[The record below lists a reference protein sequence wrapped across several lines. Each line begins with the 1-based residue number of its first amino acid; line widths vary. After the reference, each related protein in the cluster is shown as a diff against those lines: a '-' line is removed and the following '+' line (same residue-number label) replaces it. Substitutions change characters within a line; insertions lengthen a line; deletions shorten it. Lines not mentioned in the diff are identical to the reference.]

1 MGGQGPPHARLDT
14 ATARARPPR
23 GAARHAAGRLHA
35 RRHHRGRGDDA
46 AARHGRGRHRRH
58 RRGRLRDVPPER
70 ALASAGLRRDAGQ
83 PGRHRVREGPRPP
96 GAGRRRR
103 YGPLAGPRAARPICA
118 GDQDARQPAARLP
131 ARPRAPRDRGRRVRR
146 DVRADH
152 ARGYPRGDRGGDPR
166 RARRRDAARDPPGRR
181 PLPRGRTGVAR
192 RAVRGAGRPVRA
204 PRRFHG
210 GRAHLLGARPG
221 AAPRGRA
228 DARRVP
234 GRRGAR
240 RPAAGDSRLL
250 PAEMTLSLVVLM
262 LGLLVA
268 GASAAVGVAAAAV
281 SQLELT
287 RWVAYKLRGGRA
299 AARVLDNPGRVLATA
314 NALTTMGVIAAAAAV
329 PALLAQAT
337 PTFLFV
343 FTVTAGVPLFVSAA
357 YLVPRVAG
365 RRWAEPIVARAVPW
379 LERVGRPLA
388 PFIPSRD
395 PSRRTTLAAV
405 LSGAD
410 TGALASAGEMA
421 VVSGVLA
428 FAHRPVKELMTPR
441 TAIVAIPEGLLAAEA
456 AHVCAQSGYSRYPV
470 YRGSLDDVV
479 GVAHAFDL
487 LALQPDAPVPVRPAL
502 VVPATTRAA
511 DLMLEMQRGRSHLAV
526 VLDEFGGTAGVVTL
540 EDLLRDLVEEIFGER
555 AALPAAAAAASAG
568 VLEVDANAPLG
579 RIEAAFGVGLAS
591 PGVQSV
597 GGLLIQAL
605 GRIPRPGE
613 RFLLRGFEFDILAA
627 TATRVERVAVRPG
640 PVRAVPLDRAEER
653 G

>member
-1 MGGQGPPHARLDT
+1 MIGS
-14 ATARARPPR
+14 
-23 GAARHAAGRLHA
+23 
-35 RRHHRGRGDDA
+35 
-46 AARHGRGRHRRH
+46 
-58 RRGRLRDVPPER
+58 
-70 ALASAGLRRDAGQ
+70 LAVL
-83 PGRHRVREGPRPP
+83 
-96 GAGRRRR
+96 
-103 YGPLAGPRAARPICA
+103 
-118 GDQDARQPAARLP
+118 
-131 ARPRAPRDRGRRVRR
+131 
-146 DVRADH
+146 
-152 ARGYPRGDRGGDPR
+152 
-166 RARRRDAARDPPGRR
+166 
-181 PLPRGRTGVAR
+181 
-192 RAVRGAGRPVRA
+192 
-204 PRRFHG
+204 
-210 GRAHLLGARPG
+210 LLG
-221 AAPRGRA
+221 
-228 DARRVP
+228 
-234 GRRGAR
+234 
-240 RPAAGDSRLL
+240 
-250 PAEMTLSLVVLM
+250 LSI
-262 LGLLVA
+262 A
-268 GASAAVGVAAAAV
+268 GASAAVGVATAAV

-287 RWVAYKLRGGRA
+287 RWVSYKLRGAGA
-299 AARVLDNPGRVLATA
+299 AARLLENPGRMLATA
-314 NALTTMGVIAAAAAV
+314 NALTTLGIICAAASS
-329 PALLAQAT
+329 PALLAQTTA
-337 PTFLFV
+337 TFLGV
-343 FTVTAGVPLFVSAA
+343 FTVTVGVPLFVSAA
-357 YLVPRVAG
+357 YLVPRVVG
-365 RRWAEPIVARAVPW
+365 RRWAEPIVAHAVPW
-379 LERVGRPLA
+379 LERLGRPLGA
-388 PFIPSRD
+388 FIPWRD
-395 PSRRTTLAAV
+395 PSARSTLAAV
-405 LSGAD
+405 LSNAD
-410 TGALASAGEMA
+410 TDALASADEMV

-428 FAHRPVKELMTPR
+428 FADRPVKELMTPR

-555 AALPAAAAAASAG
+555 AALPAAAASAG